1 MRSAE
6 SWADFFWSNEMV
18 ASRFD
23 IENIQ
28 NDALKAAANI
38 KLEIPN
44 FSNKH
49 EANIYNRA
57 LNDFERAILA
67 LQSKP

>member
-1 MRSAE
+1 
-6 SWADFFWSNEMV
+6 MV